1 MKVKTNFFRVQFN
14 PNCEWFM
21 YDIQILPAVNRKIKG
36 PDGEFTKDVD
46 GKFIKELVVKIKKD
60 NTDKMINLERGSTPL
75 SRRIL
80 TKLHEN
86 LWNESKI
93 FVVSHSVS
101 LRVDTRR
108 SQSVNQA
115 INP

>member
-1 MKVKTNFFRVQFN
+1 MKVKTNFFRVEFD
-14 PNCEWFM
+14 PDREWFM

-36 PDGEFTKDVD
+36 PDGEFTKDAN

-60 NTDKMINLERGSTPL
+60 NTDKVINLERGSTPL

-93 FVVSHSVS
+93 FVVS
-101 LRVDTRR
+101 
-108 SQSVNQA
+108 QS
-115 INP
+115 P

>member
-1 MKVKTNFFRVQFN
+1 MKVKTNFFRVEFD
-14 PNCEWFM
+14 PDREWFM

-36 PDGEFTKDVD
+36 PDGEFTKDAD

-60 NTDKMINLERGSTPL
+60 NTDKVINLERGSTPL

-93 FVVSHSVS
+93 FVVS
-101 LRVDTRR
+101 
-108 SQSVNQA
+108 QS
-115 INP
+115 P